1 MILQIAVLLAN
12 GMVHESFQ
20 FLRRRWSSGLAQDS
34 ARDKQILLYY
44 FFNRCDALGK
54 LVRGD
59 PLVMSCLFY

>member
-1 MILQIAVLLAN
+1 
-12 GMVHESFQ
+12 MVHESFQ

-54 LVRGD
+54 LVRAFVDLLDKNLGKLD
-59 PLVMSCLFY
+59 GKKQYKIM